1 MLQGRGCIAVVLEI
15 FVCLFNFAINASS
28 KIINLNCSLGCNFF
42 SSYGEH
48 AEQESTL
55 NQLLVE
61 MDGKGLH
68 SRGL

>member
-42 SSYGEH
+42 L
-48 AEQESTL
+48 AMVNML
-55 NQLLVE
+55 NKRIL
-61 MDGKGLH
+61 
-68 SRGL
+68 